1 MLVIK
6 RVSFLCSSNSKAL
19 VFTGGDGESLR
30 FPGNGDIPG
39 LARVTAVLL
48 YIASSNI
55 IRMILMILMLLLL
68 PVLGFSGILKLG
80 SRSFHAAA
88 PTI

>member
-19 VFTGGDGESLR
+19 VLTDGESLR

>member
-1 MLVIK
+1 ME
-6 RVSFLCSSNSKAL
+6 
-19 VFTGGDGESLR
+19 TGESLR

-55 IRMILMILMLLLL
+55 IRMILVILMLLLLLLL

-80 SRSFHAAA
+80 PRSFHAAA

>member
-1 MLVIK
+1 ME
-6 RVSFLCSSNSKAL
+6 
-19 VFTGGDGESLR
+19 TGESLR

-68 PVLGFSGILKLG
+68 LPVLGFSGILKLG